1 MSPAT
6 SASTRPRARRASRVP
21 PGPVILILIAHLS
34 EGRAGRFTSGG
45 QQIGTAEARAFQKCR
60 QHTPTMSANTW
71 FFCCTAY
78 GSSWPIPAVTSI
90 LSARQL
96 YGDKLPIKFFG
107 DLANSVFADLTPVRH
122 LFGGAREAP
131 RCERLRSGS
140 GWTAGARQRRAML
153 KLVACGI
160 AQQSADSLMAAWPKS
175 SST

>member
-1 MSPAT
+1 MAEPL
-6 SASTRPRARRASRVP
+6 RPRQTKEAATDMFSLQP
-21 PGPVILILIAHLS
+21 PRYI
-34 EGRAGRFTSGG
+34 
-45 QQIGTAEARAFQKCR
+45 
-60 QHTPTMSANTW
+60 PTL
-71 FFCCTAY
+71 
-78 GSSWPIPAVTSI
+78 PIPAVTSI

-153 KLVACGI
+153 KLVASGI
-160 AQQSADSLMAAWPKS
+160 AQQSADSLKSPSPKPS
-175 SST
+175 PP

>member
-1 MSPAT
+1 M
-6 SASTRPRARRASRVP
+6 RPPKRRA
-21 PGPVILILIAHLS
+21 ILILDIKALRRPRSQPGEPMDLANIARQRRAFARG
-34 EGRAGRFTSGG
+34 GRASS
-45 QQIGTAEARAFQKCR
+45 ADAR
-60 QHTPTMSANTW
+60 PIAN
-71 FFCCTAY
+71 AL
-78 GSSWPIPAVTSI
+78 GVRLWPIPAVTSI